1 MMFYLGPAGAPL
13 DAKGMEDGLPMLKEM
28 GLNAM
33 EVQYTYGIQTK
44 LETAERLGKVAK
56 ENGIRISCHAPYY
69 INLNSRDRGVLKR
82 SCTWI
87 HRTAEMM
94 NAWGGYMLVH
104 HPGFL
109 HGMRPSTVGRNV
121 KRRLADCLERIR
133 DEGWEMLIGLEMTG
147 KEAGFG
153 TLEDIV
159 RVCQEIEGVYPV
171 IDWAHAHA
179 RGNGRFE
186 TAKDFEILLQ
196 EYEEFTTDFLHC
208 HFSCIEYG
216 DKGEKKHLELEANVP
231 DFSELA
237 KVLKTRSYDITIIS
251 ETPIRDRDSLEMK
264 RILELE

>member
-1 MMFYLGPAGAPL
+1 MFYLGPAGAPL

-33 EVQYTYGIQTK
+33 EVQYTRGIQTK
-44 LETAERLGKVAK
+44 LETAERLGRIAK

-69 INLNSRDRGVLKR
+69 INLNSRDRGVLKK
-82 SCTWI
+82 SCVWI

-109 HGMRPSTVGRNV
+109 HGMKPSAVTRNV
-121 KRRLADCLERIR
+121 KRRLAGCVKRIR
-133 DEGWEMLIGLEMTG
+133 DEGWEMFIGLEMTG
-147 KEAGFG
+147 KLAGFG
-153 TLEDIV
+153 TLDEII
-159 RVCQEIEGVYPV
+159 RICQDIEGVYPV

-179 RGNGRFE
+179 RDQGRF
-186 TAKDFEILLQ
+186 KRVQDFEDLLR

-216 DKGEKKHLELEANVP
+216 ERGERKHLEIEARSP
-231 DFSELA
+231 DFAKLA
-237 KVLKTRSYDITIIS
+237 TVLKKREYDITIIS
-251 ETPIRDRDSLEMK
+251 ESPVRDKDSLKMK
-264 RILELE
+264 RILGL

>member
-1 MMFYLGPAGAPL
+1 MFYLGPAGAPI

-69 INLNSRDRGVLKR
+69 INLNSRDRGVLKK

-109 HGMRPSTVGRNV
+109 HGIRPATVIMNV
-121 KRRLADCLERIR
+121 KKRLAECLTRIR
-133 DEGWEMLIGLEMTG
+133 DEGWDVLIGLELTG
-147 KEAGFG
+147 KQAGFG
-153 TLEDIV
+153 TLSDIV
-159 RVCQEIEGVYPV
+159 RVCEDIDGVYPV

-179 RGNGRFE
+179 RDNGRFE
-186 TAKDFEILLQ
+186 KAHDFDVFLE
-196 EYEEFTTDFLHC
+196 EYEDFTTDFLHC
-208 HFSCIEYG
+208 HFSCIEFG
-216 DKGEKKHLELEANVP
+216 DKGEIRHLDLGANSP
-231 DFSELA
+231 DFAELA
-237 KVLKTRSYDITIIS
+237 KVLKKRSYDITIIS
-251 ETPIRDRDSLEMK
+251 ESPIRDKDSMRMK
-264 RILELE
+264 SILCST